1 MNIKY
6 KFKKFK
12 VWFGKKTKNSLKLTE
27 KEILTQ
33 KVVSRLLAAPS
44 THYLMTPSGRY
55 YLQTEDKKY
64 TVILQDNFVKITNHS
79 YSFEFNISSP
89 LSNRLILLV
98 ERKIERV
105 RNQME
110 SEMFENEINIL
121 NQMLK

>member
-12 VWFGKKTKNSLKLTE
+12 VWLDKKTKNSLELTE

-33 KVVSRLLAAPS
+33 KVIAHLLATPS

-55 YLQTEDKKY
+55 YLQTKDRKY
-64 TVILQDNFVKITNHS
+64 IVILQDNFVKITNHS

-89 LSNRLILLV
+89 LSNRLISLV
-98 ERKIERV
+98 EKKIERV

-110 SEMFENEINIL
+110 NEMFKNEINIL
-121 NQMLK
+121 KQMLK

>member
-6 KFKKFK
+6 KFRKFK
-12 VWFGKKTKNSLKLTE
+12 VWFSKKTKNSLELTE

-33 KVVSRLLAAPS
+33 KVVAHLLATAS

-64 TVILQDNFVKITNHS
+64 TIILQDNFVKITNHS
-79 YSFEFNISSP
+79 YSFEFNISSL

-121 NQMLK
+121 KQILK

>member
-6 KFKKFK
+6 KFRKFK
-12 VWFGKKTKNSLKLTE
+12 VWFSKKTKNSLELTE

-33 KVVSRLLAAPS
+33 KVVAHLLATPS

-64 TVILQDNFVKITNHS
+64 TIILQDNFVKITNHS
-79 YSFEFNISSP
+79 YSFEFNISSL

-121 NQMLK
+121 KQILK

>member
-6 KFKKFK
+6 KFRKFK
-12 VWFGKKTKNSLKLTE
+12 VWFSKKTKNSLELTE

-33 KVVSRLLAAPS
+33 KVVAHLLATPS
-44 THYLMTPSGRY
+44 TYYLMTPSGRY

-79 YSFEFNISSP
+79 YSFEFNISSL

-121 NQMLK
+121 KQILK

>member
-6 KFKKFK
+6 KFRKFK
-12 VWFGKKTKNSLKLTE
+12 VWFSKKTKNSLELTE

-33 KVVSRLLAAPS
+33 KVVAHLLAAPS

-121 NQMLK
+121 KQILK

>member
-12 VWFGKKTKNSLKLTE
+12 VWFSKKTKNSLKLTE

-33 KVVSRLLAAPS
+33 KVIAHLLATPS

-110 SEMFENEINIL
+110 NEMFKNEINIL
-121 NQMLK
+121 KQMLK

>member
-12 VWFGKKTKNSLKLTE
+12 VWFSKKTKNSLKLTE

-33 KVVSRLLAAPS
+33 KVIAHLLATPS

-110 SEMFENEINIL
+110 SEMFKNEINIL
-121 NQMLK
+121 KQMLK

>member
-12 VWFGKKTKNSLKLTE
+12 VWFVKRTKKPLDLTE
-27 KEILTQ
+27 REHLTQ
-33 KVVSRLLAAPS
+33 KVIARLLSDPS

-64 TVILQDNFVKITNHS
+64 TIILQDNFVKITNHS
-79 YSFEFNISSP
+79 YSFEFNISSF
-89 LSNRLILLV
+89 LSNRLISLV
-98 ERKIERV
+98 EKKIERV

-110 SEMFENEINIL
+110 NEMFRNEINIL
-121 NQMLK
+121 KQIIK

>member
-12 VWFGKKTKNSLKLTE
+12 VWFVKRTKKPLDLTE
-27 KEILTQ
+27 REHLTQ
-33 KVVSRLLAAPS
+33 KVIARLLSNPS

-64 TVILQDNFVKITNHS
+64 TIILQDNFVKITNHS
-79 YSFEFNISSP
+79 YSFEFNISSF
-89 LSNRLILLV
+89 LSNRLISLV
-98 ERKIERV
+98 EKKIERI

-110 SEMFENEINIL
+110 NEMFKNEINIL
-121 NQMLK
+121 KQIIK